1 MKKQLLSDALDAY
14 AKHRKP
20 QITKGTHATEQ
31 SSLKKLLVEAGN
43 IYTLSL
49 TGDHVDE
56 AFDTLGLTNQPRSMV
71 NHFHIYAGFFRWLHN
86 SERVRR
92 NPMAGR
98 KPPKFTVEER
108 RRVEE
113 EKFPALLDAAPN
125 PVARMLVA
133 CGLYLLSR
141 SKEIGNIRIEDI
153 LPGTKHIRT
162 KVSKVSGRTR
172 KGSDLMP
179 ITVELRREL
188 VRYLAWYEGHCG
200 PLQGHWYLIPAFSRP
215 MYRQHPDIPGA
226 STRYQTVIPDQI
238 SGSKH
243 NETVQECLEAIGF
256 DTSGG
261 GEGMHTLR
269 RSGARARFNALRALG
284 YDGALREVQMLLHHV
299 HGSMTEHYIGIDLDT
314 LKRDEALIDQYMY
327 PQLPPQ
333 AGDDDER
340 VMDLRRYLPGS
351 AAPDPNDVIDLASR
365 RNKPIL
371 NDGEPME
378 VYVRPAPFTGN
389 GWKYANAKHKAAR
402 LAAAKDGA

>member
-1 MKKQLLSDALDAY
+1 MKKQRLQDALDAY

-20 QITKGTHATEQ
+20 QITKGTHSTEQ
-31 SSLKKLLVEAGN
+31 SALGKLLVEAGN

-56 AFDTLGLTNQPRSMV
+56 AFDFLGLTNSPRSMV
-71 NHFHIYAGFFRWLHN
+71 NHFHTYAGFFRWLHN

-98 KPPKFTVEER
+98 KAPKFTVEER

-113 EKFPALLDAAPN
+113 EKFPELLDAAPN

-141 SKEIGNIRIEDI
+141 SKEIGAIRVEDI

-162 KVSKVSGRTR
+162 RVSKVSGRAR
-172 KGSDLMP
+172 KGTDLMP

-188 VRYLAWYEGHCG
+188 VRYLAWYETQCG
-200 PLQGHWYLIPAFSRP
+200 PLQGHWYLIPAFSKPIWREN
-215 MYRQHPDIPGA
+215 PDGPGT
-226 STRYQTVIPDQI
+226 TRYQVVVPDRV

-256 DTSGG
+256 STEQG

-269 RSGARARFNALRALG
+269 RSGARARFNALRELG
-284 YDGALREVQMLLHHV
+284 YDGALREVQMLLHHA
-299 HGSMTEHYIGIDLDT
+299 HATMTEHYIGIDLDN

-333 AGDDDER
+333 PGDDDER
-340 VMDLRRYLPGS
+340 VMDLRRYLPGA
-351 AAPDPNDVIDLASR
+351 AAPNPDDVIDLDSR
-365 RNKPIL
+365 RPKPVV
-371 NDGEPME
+371 NRGDVVE
-378 VYVRPAPFTGN
+378 VYPTIQERGFAGN
-389 GWKYANAKHKAAR
+389 GWKYANAKKKQDR
-402 LAAAKDGA
+402 LTAVQDA